1 MDLIEKYGDE
11 MMKVT
16 VAICTYNRA
25 QDAVEAIR
33 SAVQQNYASSDYEI
47 ILIDNNSKDNTREIV
62 LQTILQHENHS
73 IRYVLEEK
81 QGLSVARNRA
91 IHEARGEYIL
101 FLDDDAF
108 ACRDWI
114 RQIVSVFE
122 MNENIG
128 CVGGKIDPI
137 WEVPEPMWIPP
148 ENRSLFTIL
157 DFADEVTE
165 MKSPYIPFGANV
177 AFRLSV
183 FDQLAPF
190 REDLGRVGNNLLS
203 SEESELIARIRT
215 KFKVYYTPYGAVQHK
230 VAKERTTKNW
240 FLRRIYWQ
248 GVSDAIRDQ
257 DRGVVRTAKHGIK
270 LAQGITTSLIYIYN
284 ADRFT
289 RQLAKVCYRNG
300 MIVGSLRQ
308 NSKG

>member
-1 MDLIEKYGDE
+1 MR
-11 MMKVT
+11 VT

-25 QDAVEAIR
+25 NDAVEAVR
-33 SAVQQNYASSDYEI
+33 SLVRQDYPRDEFEI
-47 ILIDNNSKDNTREIV
+47 VVIDNNSKDHTREI
-62 LQTILQHENHS
+62 ILRAADEHEGYT

-91 IHEARGEYIL
+91 IREASGKYIL
-101 FLDDDAF
+101 FLDDDAI

-114 RQIVSVFE
+114 KQIVSVFE
-122 MNENIG
+122 MDKRIG

-137 WEVPEPMWIPP
+137 WEVPEPMWIPR

-157 DFADEVTE
+157 DFSDEVTE
-165 MKSPYIPFGANV
+165 MESPYIPFGANV
-177 AFRLSV
+177 AFRVSV
-183 FDQLAPF
+183 FEEMAPF

-203 SEESELIARIRT
+203 SEESELIGRIRT
-215 KFKVYYTPYGAVQHK
+215 KYKIYYTPYGAVEHK

-257 DRGVVRTAKHGIK
+257 DRGPVRTAKHGIK
-270 LAQGITTSLIYIYN
+270 LAQGITTALIYIFN
-284 ADRFT
+284 TDRFT